1 MRAKPVT
8 AAIKSG
14 KLRMFKWVNMSND
27 TGYFGW
33 ATYVMLLTLIACP
46 SLVYAQGDL
55 PVLVESK
62 QATFLSGKKLDRKI
76 LQEFS
81 VWWRDG
87 ELRDR
92 LMAFSNS
99 EKIAIMLDRRV
110 DPSTLMN
117 VGIEKRTVEQIFWRV
132 SEAAEIGVCRIEDC
146 YYFGPVDTVVALPVA
161 LESLSRQ
168 AKKVSRRSAV
178 KWTVKRPV
186 RTGQIV
192 ATKELIKAIA
202 SKHGF
207 TINGLQELPHDL
219 WFSVSLPPTS
229 VLGQM
234 QLMLA
239 GFGKTFKINPDGK
252 SITIIDFPETKSAKR
267 VFAVAK
273 RPENSKELAAKFEDL
288 RISFRSKSV
297 TAIGPPRQLAL
308 LKATLVNQT
317 KSVAGQ
323 EERFSLDTEADRLT
337 ILRTI
342 AQTAKVELKLDSV
355 DPADLAERIKIN
367 VVKVTQAELLFEA
380 LSGTRFRA
388 EITDKELL
396 VKPSNL

>member
-146 YYFGPVDTVVALPVA
+146 YYFGPVDTVVAL
-161 LESLSRQ
+161 SL
-168 AKKVSRRSAV
+168 
-178 KWTVKRPV
+178 
-186 RTGQIV
+186 IH
-192 ATKELIKAIA
+192 I
-202 SKHGF
+202 
-207 TINGLQELPHDL
+207 
-219 WFSVSLPPTS
+219 
-229 VLGQM
+229 
-234 QLMLA
+234 
-239 GFGKTFKINPDGK
+239 
-252 SITIIDFPETKSAKR
+252 
-267 VFAVAK
+267 
-273 RPENSKELAAKFEDL
+273 
-288 RISFRSKSV
+288 
-297 TAIGPPRQLAL
+297 
-308 LKATLVNQT
+308 
-317 KSVAGQ
+317 
-323 EERFSLDTEADRLT
+323 
-337 ILRTI
+337 
-342 AQTAKVELKLDSV
+342 
-355 DPADLAERIKIN
+355 
-367 VVKVTQAELLFEA
+367 
-380 LSGTRFRA
+380 
-388 EITDKELL
+388 
-396 VKPSNL
+396 